1 MQTAASTF
9 IFIEHESDLRQIAID
24 EIDRNRIHWSMKE
37 DKMLQVFG
45 PEYLIEMTRLFKM
58 KSGRHLPYF
67 APEMHET
74 NEFENMP
81 GPIKQ
86 IRDLEISD
94 LYVEKKLVEILEEK
108 MLMKKNLGSLRKCL
122 F

>member
-1 MQTAASTF
+1 
-9 IFIEHESDLRQIAID
+9 
-24 EIDRNRIHWSMKE
+24 MKE

-67 APEMHET
+67 AHEMHET
-74 NEFENMP
+74 NEFTIIP
-81 GPIKQ
+81 GKIKQ